1 MLLMIGTLMV
11 TTSCGGGGGSSQ
23 QASSPP
29 APQSGTV
36 TVQASSG
43 DLNHNVSI
51 AVTVN

>member
-1 MLLMIGTLMV
+1 MLLLIGILTLA
-11 TTSCGGGGGSSQ
+11 TSCGGGSSSSQ
-23 QASSPP
+23 QASPPP

-43 DLNHNVSI
+43 DLNHNISI